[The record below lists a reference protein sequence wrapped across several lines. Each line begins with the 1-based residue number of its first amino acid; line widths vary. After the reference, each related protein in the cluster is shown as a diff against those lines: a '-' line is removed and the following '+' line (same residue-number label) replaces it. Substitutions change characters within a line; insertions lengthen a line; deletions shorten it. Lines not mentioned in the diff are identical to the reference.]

1 MTRAPAL
8 AVAALAAA
16 ALALA
21 IGCGVPP
28 STVGAA
34 PAAARE
40 QAPAWKVRPEGGT
53 IAIDPGLPASAG
65 TLHLGPG
72 LPASAGTLLDARG
85 CASCHAAIVDEW
97 ARSRHALAW
106 TNSIFQ
112 TEYAARPQAWCVN
125 CHAPLT
131 TQQADLAGPRAAQGV
146 DCASCHVRAGA
157 LVARTRRAGSPHAT
171 IAEPTFG
178 SPAFCADCHQFTFPV
193 LEPGGGAALRMTPHP
208 MQDTVASF
216 GAGPYAR
223 ERGGCMTCH
232 GSRHGHAFGGAHDRG
247 MLEGALD
254 VAWCREGEGGGEAL
268 RATVRNVAAGH
279 AVPTGDI
286 HRHMYLRIWRSS
298 APEALFQAFFGRR
311 FELAADGGKTTSWD
325 SRLAPGAAKTFRIAP
340 GELGGEPDEPVNL
353 ELVYVYIVNEFPRL
367 HQAPAEPT
375 TASVVRRAAAIED
388 LPACA
393 GPAP

>member
-1 MTRAPAL
+1 MTRAPAIAPAAL
-8 AVAALAAA
+8 AVALG
-16 ALALA
+16 ALA

-28 STVGAA
+28 STGAV
-34 PAAARE
+34 PPLAARE

-72 LPASAGTLLDARG
+72 LPASADALLDARG
-85 CASCHAAIVDEW
+85 CASCHPAIVDEW

-125 CHAPLT
+125 CHAPLV

-157 LVARTRRAGSPHAT
+157 LVSRTRHAGSPHET

-178 SPAFCADCHQFTFPV
+178 SPAFCADCHQFPFPV
-193 LEPGGGAALRMTPHP
+193 LDPAGGAALRMTAHP

-216 GAGPYAR
+216 RAGPYAR
-223 ERGGCMTCH
+223 QRDGCMTCH
-232 GSRHGHAFGGAHDRG
+232 GSRHGHAFAGAHDRG

-254 VAWCREGEGGGEAL
+254 VAWCREEHDTL
-268 RATVRNVAAGH
+268 RATVRNVGAGH

-298 APEALFQAFFGRR
+298 APEALFQAYFGRR
-311 FELAADGGKTTSWD
+311 FEPAPDGGKTTSWD
-325 SRLAPGAAKTFRIAP
+325 STIAPGAAKTFRVAA
-340 GELGGEPDEPVNL
+340 GELGGEAGEPVNL

-367 HQAPAEPT
+367 HQLPTEPT
-375 TASVVRRAAAIED
+375 TASVVRRAAAIGE
-388 LPACA
+388 LPACG